1 VKLTLSKFDR
11 GAVSSI
17 RAKTLAFATLCTLP
31 TSILLASTLLAS
43 TLLTSCTTSQIQN
56 SDRGPSSVANEFCP
70 EENTVYGYTTCEKM
84 YPVRPYIHVPGT
96 HPTIDDAAEVYGEL
110 VKESLPRVALVDN
123 AGTIFRLYDSSEKPF
138 DVARV
143 IGRQALRTN
152 YTVYKVQG
160 VYKDIAGE
168 NPDGS
173 TSIQKSIIVSSIRPA
188 VVIKGCAIDSGLAG
202 VWTGKVTRRV
212 GEKSF
217 DRFRPTI
224 PIHISIH
231 SLAHGKPFEDL
242 TKEQTREAPIALK
255 NGEIFQMIGE
265 IDNFDK
271 DVHDQYGDFQNL
283 AALGEANPFLGATDG
298 KIKIYRM
305 SSMHALG
312 DKEFV
317 IEFPADTTALSA
329 MGMADLTFTPSDFIA
344 IHSSPKTRAQLTGH
358 ETPNGFE
365 MTLNPSPELSYE
377 IPCH

>member
-1 VKLTLSKFDR
+1 MKPTLSKF
-11 GAVSSI
+11 GWVAASSI
-17 RAKTLAFATLCTLP
+17 QTKTLTFATPCMLL
-31 TSILLASTLLAS
+31 TSMLLA
-43 TLLTSCTTSQIQN
+43 SCTTSQIQN
-56 SDRGPSSVANEFCP
+56 SDRRPSSVTNEFCP

-96 HPTIDDAAEVYGEL
+96 RPTTDNTAEVYGEL
-110 VKESLPRVALVDN
+110 IKESLPRVSLVDN
-123 AGTIFRLYDSSEKPF
+123 AGTIFRLYDASEKPF
-138 DVARV
+138 DIAKA

-152 YTVYKVQG
+152 YTIYKVHG

-173 TSIQKSIIVSSIRPA
+173 TSVQKSIIVYSIRPA

-202 VWTGKVTRRV
+202 VCTGKVTRRI

-217 DRFRPTI
+217 DRFRPSI

-231 SLAHGKPFEDL
+231 SLVPGKPFEDL
-242 TKEQTREAPIALK
+242 SKEQTREAPVALK

-271 DVHDQYGDFQNL
+271 DIHNQNGDFKNL
-283 AALGEANPFLGATDG
+283 ATLGEANPFLGATDG

-317 IEFPADTTALSA
+317 IEFPAGTMALSP
-329 MGMADLTFTPSDFIA
+329 MGMAELTFTPSDFIA
-344 IHSSPKTRAQLTGH
+344 IHSSAKTRAQLTGH

-365 MTLNPSPELSYE
+365 MTLDPSPELSYE
-377 IPCH
+377 IPCR